1 MRRNAAILSASLFV
15 LVAITGCR
23 FFGKKKTDTDSATAG
38 IDPYMSATSDAS
50 YGSSDP
56 YPVYGSPAP
65 VERTY
70 EPPTRLTSVDT
81 GFAGAAESRQHTV
94 VKNDTLYALARMYY
108 GDQRR
113 WKEIYEA
120 NRSSIS
126 DPNKIRVGQ
135 RLVIP

>member
-1 MRRNAAILSASLFV
+1 MRRNAAILSASLIV

-23 FFGKKKTDTDSATAG
+23 FFGKKKTDTDSAAAG
-38 IDPYMSATSDAS
+38 VDPYMSAASDS
-50 YGSSDP
+50 GFGSDP
-56 YPVYGSPAP
+56 YPVYGSAAP

-70 EPPTRLTSVDT
+70 DPQTRSTSVEN
-81 GFAGAAESRQHTV
+81 GFAGAAESNQHTV
-94 VKNDTLYALARMYY
+94 VKSDTLYGLARMYY

-120 NRSSIS
+120 NRTTIS